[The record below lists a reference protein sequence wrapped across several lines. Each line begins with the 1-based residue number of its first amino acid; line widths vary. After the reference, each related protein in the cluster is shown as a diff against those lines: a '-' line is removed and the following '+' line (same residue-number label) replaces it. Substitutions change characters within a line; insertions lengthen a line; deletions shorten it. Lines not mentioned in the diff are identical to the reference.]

1 MMKPKVLFICL
12 GNSCRS
18 IMAEAMTRH
27 LCGGRWEAA
36 SAGLEPL
43 GWVAQETKAVL
54 AEIGVDTQDL
64 RSKSLTEMNLQD
76 YQLLINLSEH
86 SLNRVI
92 PPEYM
97 DRLIQRP
104 VPDPF
109 GGSLEEYR
117 QSLKAIKEIIL
128 RELC

>member
-1 MMKPKVLFICL
+1 
-12 GNSCRS
+12 
-18 IMAEAMTRH
+18 MAEAMTRH

-36 SAGLEPL
+36 SAGLKAL

-54 AEIGVDTQDL
+54 AEIPGVDTQDL
-64 RSKSLTEMNLQD
+64 RSKSLTEMNLHD

-109 GGSLEEYR
+109 GGSLQEYR

-128 RELC
+128 RELCSRQLTILSKK